1 MIETVLG
8 LLGPAGSG
16 KDLVADWLQEKG
28 FSKVAFADP
37 MKRFAYKTFGFTV
50 EQLWGPSP
58 KRNQSISVDD
68 AWWME
73 AIGHMGE
80 ASGEIV
86 NHVLQTGDRVQG
98 YLKLHDWFSN
108 LRKENPTSI
117 SPRIVLQTMGTEWG
131 RQVDPTLW
139 VRYAYETIEVLK
151 RDHTYQYDQL
161 HGIVDSTMAQVIRN
175 YQGVVIPDHRF
186 INEVEQ
192 SQQKGSYVIR
202 LRRLSQEST
211 PAVGVAGHQS
221 EAEQKTIPDSAFD
234 AVLEFEEGLDKVH
247 AVLDKTFRDK
257 TWEAKRQNRS

>member
-28 FSKVAFADP
+28 FAKVAFADP

-58 KRNQSISVDD
+58 KRNQSIGVDD

-73 AIGHMGE
+73 AIGHIGE

-86 NHVLQTGDRVQG
+86 NNVLQTGDRVQG
-98 YLKLHDWFSN
+98 YLKLHDWFSD
-108 LRKENPTSI
+108 LRKNNPISI
-117 SPRIVLQTMGTEWG
+117 SPRVVLQTLGTEWG
-131 RQVDPTLW
+131 RNVDPELW
-139 VRYAYETIEVLK
+139 VRYAYETIDILK
-151 RDHTYQYDQL
+151 RDHAFQYDQL
-161 HGIVDSTMAQVIRN
+161 HGIVDSTSVQTMKS
-175 YQGVVIPDHRF
+175 YTGVVIPDHRF

-192 SQQKGSYVIR
+192 SQAKGSYVLR
-202 LRRLSQEST
+202 LRRLSQESV
-211 PAVGVAGHQS
+211 PAVGVEGHQS

-234 AVLEFEEGLDKVH
+234 AVLNFEEGIDKVY
-247 AVLDKTFRDK
+247 AVLETVFKRK
-257 TWEAKRQNRS
+257 SWETKRMNPS